1 MSRVQTDIDAM
12 RAPATSR
19 TALRLATMRTLDVEE
34 VTAIE
39 ADAYPFPWTR
49 GNFLDS
55 LGSGYDAW
63 TLREPDARLA
73 GYFLLMHA
81 VDETHLLNITVR
93 PDLQGQGLGRLLLN
107 KVIDLARRADMHS
120 VLLEVRPSN
129 QHALAVYHHVGF
141 EQIGVRKNY
150 YPAAGA
156 TREDAIVMRLML
168 GTTIADE

>member
-1 MSRVQTDIDAM
+1 MSRMQTSVGAM
-12 RAPATSR
+12 TSHIASHA
-19 TALRLATMRTLDVEE
+19 ALHLAKMRTLDVEE
-34 VTAIE
+34 VAAIE
-39 ADAYPFPWTR
+39 IDAYPFPWTR

-63 TLREPDARLA
+63 TLRESDARLA

-107 KVIDLARRADMHS
+107 KVIGLARSASMQS
-120 VLLEVRPSN
+120 ILLEVRPSN
-129 QHALAVYHHVGF
+129 HHALAVYRHVGF

-168 GTTIADE
+168 DTTNAGE